1 MADAAASDAGGSPAA
16 THAVSITRRGVLIV
30 LSSPSGAGKTTLAKG
45 LMASDPR
52 LTMSVSVT
60 TRAPRPGERDGVDYH
75 FISDAVF
82 DQMAAA
88 GELLEWA
95 HVFDHKY
102 GTPRPAVEALI
113 EAGSDV
119 LFDIDWQGAAQ
130 LAAALPRDV
139 VRVFI
144 LPPSISALEARLRA
158 RAQDS
163 DDVVARR
170 MARARDEISHWDQYD
185 YVIVNHDV
193 AASLDQLKAV
203 VAAEQQRRDRQ
214 TGLAAFVDD
223 LA

>member
-1 MADAAASDAGGSPAA
+1 
-16 THAVSITRRGVLIV
+16 
-30 LSSPSGAGKTTLAKG
+30 
-45 LMASDPR
+45 
-52 LTMSVSVT
+52 
-60 TRAPRPGERDGVDYH
+60 
-75 FISDAVF
+75 
-82 DQMAAA
+82 
-88 GELLEWA
+88 
-95 HVFDHKY
+95 
-102 GTPRPAVEALI
+102 
-113 EAGSDV
+113 
-119 LFDIDWQGAAQ
+119 FDIDCQGAAQ